1 MTSADLTLVLP
12 EILLSVYAM
21 AMLLVAVYTTK
32 DGMASTLIWM
42 TAGVMLAL
50 AAWIGTTGEGGV

>member
-32 DGMASTLIWM
+32 DGMASTLMACLSM
-42 TAGVMLAL
+42 TGLRAL
-50 AAWIGTTGEGGV
+50 QR